1 MQFIGIIAEYNPFH
15 CGHVWQLR
23 ELRRRYPDIDGI
35 IVAMSGSFTQRG
47 TPCIM
52 DKWRRARHAVAG
64 GADLVLELPFVFA
77 CRSDQAGTTFIPFLH
92 TVLTEQYG
100 VFES

>member
-1 MQFIGIIAEYNPFH
+1 MQILSALLLNIIPFH

-52 DKWRRARHAVAG
+52 DKWRRARHAVA
-64 GADLVLELPFVFA
+64 
-77 CRSDQAGTTFIPFLH
+77 AGLISGT
-92 TVLTEQYG
+92 
-100 VFES
+100 